1 MSSIKSLS
9 NKIFQKE
16 VAPVFLLVLNTFIWY
31 LLTFSTLSYIIT
43 QNSFEN
49 QSLFL
54 FAAYFLGIAVA
65 AIAGSMLPHRLRSKL
80 LNTWIFLGAFATLCL
95 VLVSPNT
102 LLVNLLVISFLG
114 ISIGLG
120 LPSCLSY
127 FAKKAKIEKRG
138 LIAGAIWSTLG
149 VMVLVLGLVISVIG
163 TLEVIMLLVIWRLI
177 GGFIFVFLTRKEI
190 KFEPQKSPGYFSL
203 IRKREVLLFLLP
215 WIIFNVINFTE
226 GPMLKTFFG
235 ASQYNLIEIS
245 EFVFIGIFAF
255 IGGLLA
261 DTGGRKRVIIA
272 GFVMLGIEYATLS
285 VFSDLPNPIMLSYIF
300 MAIDGITWGLFFSVF
315 FTVVWGDLGE
325 NYEKEKFYAIGGIP
339 LLLTNFLSVLVAP
352 YTKSIPLG
360 TAFTV
365 ASFFLFVAVIPLMYA
380 PETLPEKALKDRDL
394 KSYIEKAKKVAQK
407 TEQNEQK
414 NDATSSENEEKENNE
429 DYEEARKLAEKYY

>member
-1 MSSIKSLS
+1 MSSIKLLS
-9 NKIFQKE
+9 DKIFQKE
-16 VAPVFLLVLNTFIWY
+16 VAPVFLLLLNTFVWY

-54 FAAYFLGIAVA
+54 FAAYFLGIAAA
-65 AIAGSMLPHRLRSKL
+65 AIAGSMFPHRLRSKL
-80 LNTWIFLGAFATLCL
+80 LNKWIFLGAFATLCL
-95 VLVSPNT
+95 VLVSPST
-102 LLVNLLVISFLG
+102 LLVNLLIISFLG

-127 FAKKAKIEKRG
+127 FAKKTKIEKRG

-149 VMVLVLGLVISVIG
+149 VMVLVLGLLISVLG

-177 GGFIFVFLTRKEI
+177 GGFSFVFLTRKEI

-261 DTGGRKRVIIA
+261 DMGGRKRVIIA

-285 VFSDLPNPIMLSYIF
+285 VFSGLPNPIMLSYVF

-325 NYEKEKFYAIGGIP
+325 NYEKEKFYALGGIP

-414 NDATSSENEEKENNE
+414 NDATSSENEEKENNK